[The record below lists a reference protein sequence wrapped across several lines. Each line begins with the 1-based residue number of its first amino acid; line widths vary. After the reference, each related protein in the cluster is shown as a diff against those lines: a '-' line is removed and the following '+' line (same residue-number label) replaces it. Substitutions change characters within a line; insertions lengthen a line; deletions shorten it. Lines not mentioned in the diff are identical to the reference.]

1 MPLELPTR
9 HPIESP
15 PGDSGVLPSQR
26 LVKAVE
32 DGLISAG
39 EHFRIPPAS
48 IQPASVDLRLGE
60 TAWPLQ
66 CSFLPDP
73 DATVE
78 DKVAGIALDEI
89 SIRDGAMLERG
100 RPYLIPLM
108 EHLEL
113 PPDMRGKTN
122 PKSSTGRLDVFTRV
136 ITDRNNR
143 FDEIPAGYA
152 GRLYLEVVPLS
163 FAVRVER
170 MLSLS
175 QLRLSVGEAQLRDA
189 EIREVHSEIPLL
201 YTEAGPVTSEDLIVA
216 DGLFV
221 SVDLSGDRAQVA
233 GFRSKRNSRVLDMA
247 QIGSY
252 DWRDFWEPVYPERGG
267 HIILEPESFYLLL
280 SVEEVCVPPQYA
292 SEMMAYDPTA
302 GELRT
307 HYAGFFDPGF
317 GYDAEGRNH
326 GSRAALEVRVR
337 DVPFMVEHRQ
347 AIGKLAFERMLEPP
361 DRLYG
366 GSGSHYQGQTSV
378 LSKHF
383 ARDGGN

>member
-9 HPIESP
+9 HPTESP
-15 PGDSGVLPSQR
+15 PGDSGVLPSQS

-39 EHFRIPPAS
+39 EHFRIPPSS

-66 CSFLPDP
+66 CSFLPDGG
-73 DATVE
+73 ATVE
-78 DKVAGIALDEI
+78 DKVRDIALDEI

-108 EHLEL
+108 EQLEL
-113 PPDMRGKTN
+113 PPDMRGKAN

-143 FDEIPAGYA
+143 FDEIPAGYS

-163 FAVRVER
+163 FAVRIER

-201 YTEAGPVTSEDLIVA
+201 YTDAGPVSGDDLSVA

-221 SVDLSGDRAQVA
+221 SVDLSGDRAEVA

-247 QIGSY
+247 QIGHY

-317 GYDAEGRNH
+317 GYDPEGRNH

-383 ARDGGN
+383 ARDAGT